1 MSKRLFGTFLVYG
14 RAVLHN
20 AAPNNEKPNMKHI
33 LTTTLA
39 ALALS
44 ATLSFGAELLNIDR
58 AAGHALDAYDPV
70 AFFTDKAAV
79 KGDFKITVTY
89 QGATYFFA
97 SKKNRDTFQAN
108 PERYLPA
115 YGGYCAVGAA
125 LGVLLPVDISTWQIV
140 DGRLVLNYS
149 PDVQKMF
156 NKDPKGNLKTGD
168 TNWPK
173 LVAAHAK

>member
-1 MSKRLFGTFLVYG
+1 
-14 RAVLHN
+14 
-20 AAPNNEKPNMKHI
+20 MKNI

-44 ATLSFGAELLNIDR
+44 ATLAFGGELLNIDR

-79 KGDFKITVTY
+79 KGDFKITGTH

-97 SKKNRDTFQAN
+97 SKKNRDAFQAN
-108 PERYLPA
+108 PERYVPA

-149 PDVQKMF
+149 ADVQKMF
-156 NKDPKGNLKTGD
+156 NKDPQGTLKKAD
-168 TNWPK
+168 ANWPK
-173 LVAAHAK
+173 LVADHTK

>member
-1 MSKRLFGTFLVYG
+1 MNNKRFI
-14 RAVLHN
+14 AS
-20 AAPNNEKPNMKHI
+20 
-33 LTTTLA
+33 TLA
-39 ALALS
+39 ALALCT
-44 ATLSFGAELLNIDR
+44 TLSFGAELLNIDR
-58 AAGHALDAYDPV
+58 SAGHALDAYDPV

-79 KGDFKITVTY
+79 KGDFKITATH

-97 SKKNRDTFQAN
+97 SKKNRDAFQAS
-108 PERYLPA
+108 PERYLPS

-149 PDVQKMF
+149 AEVQKMF
-156 NKDPKGNLKTGD
+156 NNDPQGMLKKGD

-173 LVAAHAK
+173 LVADHAK